1 MIYLRNI
8 MKSYLA
14 EMFEMVQVLVDIHS
28 VVVED
33 WHPLNNHLTA
43 MHQVGQFLQNIYC
56 DNH

>member
-1 MIYLRNI
+1 

-28 VVVED
+28 VIVED